1 MKHLLL
7 TPRGD
12 SVLRPGGPWRSVA
25 RRGFTGHRVHS
36 PRKGIV
42 ESIAGEPLAT
52 MPVTAVHRSASQKGF
67 RRLSA
72 LLPAL
77 ALLASPLAAPQPG
90 RAGPADQAPGIAAGL
105 RLDSPALGRVIGTP
119 PAPGSREEAADL
131 AVLLW
136 LQRFR
141 TPEMVAA
148 TWLMLDRHVST
159 FSSAVG
165 AELGTAT
172 PALKAGLESFM
183 APVSAA
189 YGVIKRQQA
198 RVRPYLAHP
207 ELHPCLP
214 PEATGS
220 FPSGHA
226 VWFRATAELLA
237 DLLPERRERLE
248 RVGRQGG
255 ANRVLCGVHY
265 PSDVEAGQLFGAAA
279 ARQIIASPQWRA
291 FREDPSLQQELLR
304 LRAPG
309 QDALPPMVR

>member
-12 SVLRPGGPWRSVA
+12 SVLRPG
-25 RRGFTGHRVHS
+25 
-36 PRKGIV
+36 
-42 ESIAGEPLAT
+42 
-52 MPVTAVHRSASQKGF
+52 VTAVRRSALQKGI

-77 ALLASPLAAPQPG
+77 ALLVSPLAAPQPG
-90 RAGPADQAPGIAAGL
+90 RAGPGDQAPGIAAGL
-105 RLDSPALGRVIGTP
+105 RLDPAALERITGTP
-119 PAPGSREEAADL
+119 PTPGSREEAADL

-165 AELGTAT
+165 AELGGST

-183 APVSAA
+183 APVNAA
-189 YGVIKRQQA
+189 YGGIKRQQA

-207 ELHPCLP
+207 ELRPCLP
-214 PEATGS
+214 PEGTGS

-248 RVGRQGG
+248 LVGRQGG

-265 PSDVEAGQLFGAAA
+265 PSDVEAGQRFGAAA

-291 FREDPSLQQELLR
+291 FREDPSLQKELLR

-309 QDALPPMVR
+309 QEALPPMVR

>member
-12 SVLRPGGPWRSVA
+12 SVLRPG
-25 RRGFTGHRVHS
+25 
-36 PRKGIV
+36 
-42 ESIAGEPLAT
+42 
-52 MPVTAVHRSASQKGF
+52 VTAVRRSAFQKGI

-90 RAGPADQAPGIAAGL
+90 QAGPGDQAPGIAAGL
-105 RLDSPALGRVIGTP
+105 RLDPAALERITGTP
-119 PAPGSREEAADL
+119 PTPGSREEAADL

-165 AELGTAT
+165 AELGGST

-183 APVSAA
+183 APVNAA
-189 YGVIKRQQA
+189 YGGIKRQQA

-207 ELHPCLP
+207 ELRPCLP
-214 PEATGS
+214 PEGTGS

-248 RVGRQGG
+248 LVGRQGG

-265 PSDVEAGQLFGAAA
+265 PSDVEAGQRFGAAA

-291 FREDPSLQQELLR
+291 FREDPSLQKELLR

-309 QDALPPMVR
+309 QEALPPMVR

>member
-1 MKHLLL
+1 MKHLLF

-12 SVLRPGGPWRSVA
+12 SVLRPG
-25 RRGFTGHRVHS
+25 
-36 PRKGIV
+36 
-42 ESIAGEPLAT
+42 
-52 MPVTAVHRSASQKGF
+52 VTAVRRSAFQKGI

-77 ALLASPLAAPQPG
+77 ALLVSPLAAPQPG
-90 RAGPADQAPGIAAGL
+90 RAGPGDQAPGIAAGL
-105 RLDSPALGRVIGTP
+105 RLDPAALERITGTP
-119 PAPGSREEAADL
+119 PTPGSREEAADL

-165 AELGTAT
+165 AELGGST

-189 YGVIKRQQA
+189 YGGIKRQQA

-207 ELHPCLP
+207 ELRPCLP
-214 PEATGS
+214 PEGTGS

-248 RVGRQGG
+248 LVGRQGG

-265 PSDVEAGQLFGAAA
+265 PSDVEAGQRFGAAA

-291 FREDPSLQQELLR
+291 FREDPSLQKELLR

-309 QDALPPMVR
+309 QEALPPMVR

>member
-12 SVLRPGGPWRSVA
+12 SVLRPG
-25 RRGFTGHRVHS
+25 
-36 PRKGIV
+36 
-42 ESIAGEPLAT
+42 
-52 MPVTAVHRSASQKGF
+52 VTAVRRSAFQKGI

-77 ALLASPLAAPQPG
+77 ALLVSPLAAPQPG
-90 RAGPADQAPGIAAGL
+90 RAGPGDQAPGIAAGL
-105 RLDSPALGRVIGTP
+105 RLDPAALERITGTP
-119 PAPGSREEAADL
+119 PTPGSREEAADL

-165 AELGTAT
+165 AELGGST

-189 YGVIKRQQA
+189 YGGIKRQQA

-207 ELHPCLP
+207 ELRPCLP
-214 PEATGS
+214 PEGTGS

-248 RVGRQGG
+248 LVGRQGG

-265 PSDVEAGQLFGAAA
+265 PSDVEAGQRFGAAA

-291 FREDPSLQQELLR
+291 FREDPSLQKELLR

-309 QDALPPMVR
+309 QEALPPMVR

>member
-1 MKHLLL
+1 MNLDPRSTTRWPPQPA
-7 TPRGD
+7 TPCSGQP
-12 SVLRPGGPWRSVA
+12 SAPWP
-25 RRGFTGHRVHS
+25 RR
-36 PRKGIV
+36 
-42 ESIAGEPLAT
+42 
-52 MPVTAVHRSASQKGF
+52 
-67 RRLSA
+67 
-72 LLPAL
+72 AL
-77 ALLASPLAAPQPG
+77 ALLGACLIPLGLAASPSFHTPAALAAEPSTAHPIG
-90 RAGPADQAPGIAAGL
+90 AAAHGL
-105 RLDSPALGRVIGTP
+105 RLDDAELRRVTGSP
-119 PAPGSREEAADL
+119 PAPGSPSASEDL
-131 AVLLW
+131 AILLW
-136 LQRFR
+136 LQRYR

-148 TWLMLDRHVST
+148 TWLMLDRNLST
-159 FSSAVG
+159 FSSAIG
-165 AELGTAT
+165 AELGNAT
-172 PALKAGLESFM
+172 PALKTGLESFM
-183 APVSAA
+183 APVNAA

-214 PEATGS
+214 QEATGS

-265 PSDVEAGQLFGAAA
+265 PSDVQAGQLFGAAA

>member
-1 MKHLLL
+1 MKHLMR

-12 SVLRPGGPWRSVA
+12 SDARPGGPL
-25 RRGFTGHRVHS
+25 T
-36 PRKGIV
+36 
-42 ESIAGEPLAT
+42 T
-52 MPVTAVHRSASQKGF
+52 MPVTAGRRSASQKGV
-67 RRLSA
+67 RRLSGI
-72 LLPAL
+72 LPAL

-90 RAGPADQAPGIAAGL
+90 RAGPGDQAPAVAAGL
-105 RLDSPALGRVIGTP
+105 RLDPAALARITGTP
-119 PAPGSREEAADL
+119 PAPGSREEAGDL
-131 AVLLW
+131 AILLW

-141 TPEMVAA
+141 SPEMVAA
-148 TWLMLDRHVST
+148 TWLTLDRNLST

-165 AELGTAT
+165 AELGGST

-189 YGVIKRQQA
+189 YGGIKRQQA
-198 RVRPYLAHP
+198 RVRPYIAHP
-207 ELHPCLP
+207 EVRPCLP
-214 PEATGS
+214 QEATGS

-248 RVGRQGG
+248 LVGRQGG
-255 ANRVLCGVHY
+255 AYRVLCGVHY
-265 PSDVEAGQLFGAAA
+265 PSDVEAGQRFGAAA

-291 FREDPSLQQELLR
+291 FRDAPSLQKELLR

-309 QDALPPMVR
+309 QEALPPLVR